1 MLQGSYMRETVLKF
15 CLREPKQWQKS
26 VLRKHE
32 PTLFHFV
39 PKLTACLH
47 QEQLIATISLLWKE
61 NFCWKPWDV
70 MTRDRE
76 FKTTPITERVCSPK
90 AQSEHSRT
98 PPPTR
103 GHYTANGTF
112 STYVP
117 HLSPTGTPYSWI
129 SWSGEAPV
137 FAVPL
142 TTQKELTFFPK
153 WMRFW
158 YVLIIRKATLGSHGS
173 S

>member
-1 MLQGSYMRETVLKF
+1 MLQGSYVRETVLKF

-90 AQSEHSRT
+90 AQSEHRQNSSPDSRSLYSKWHVQHLRS
-98 PPPTR
+98 PPFPHRNSLFLNQLER
-103 GHYTANGTF
+103 GGTSICCTANYSKRVDF
-112 STYVP
+112 SP
-117 HLSPTGTPYSWI
+117 QMN
-129 SWSGEAPV
+129 E
-137 FAVPL
+137 
-142 TTQKELTFFPK
+142 
-153 WMRFW
+153 
-158 YVLIIRKATLGSHGS
+158 VLICSYY
-173 S
+173 